1 MSVYTWEHL
10 PYVAGLKSDRSPAK
24 VSRLNRTFFRG
35 SNLQTVAGEWSVA
48 QPANLGWSAAT
59 FRILC
64 ASGHQ
69 PANLGW

>member
-1 MSVYTWEHL
+1 MYTWEHL
-10 PYVAGLKSDRSPAK
+10 PYVAGLKSGHKPAK
-24 VSRLNRTFFRG
+24 VGRLNRTFFRG

-59 FRILC
+59 FLFLC